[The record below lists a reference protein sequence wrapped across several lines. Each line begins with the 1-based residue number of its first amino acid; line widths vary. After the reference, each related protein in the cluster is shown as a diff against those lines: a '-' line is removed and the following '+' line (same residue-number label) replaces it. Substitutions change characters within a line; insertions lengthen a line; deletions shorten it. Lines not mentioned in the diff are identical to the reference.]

1 MLGKK
6 ALQTGV
12 SVGQDVLAGENLKT
26 ATKKHAKQ
34 ALGLPS
40 QNSPQ
45 SSAGKKVQKGK
56 HNKEKT
62 VRLQARNGKH
72 LRSKRNPKT
81 NFPS

>member
-12 SVGQDVLAGENLKT
+12 DVAQDENLKT
-26 ATKKHAKQ
+26 AAKTRDEQ

-40 QNSPQ
+40 QDFLQ
-45 SSAGKKVQKGK
+45 SGAGKKKVQKGK
-56 HNKEKT
+56 HNEEKT

-72 LRSKRNPKT
+72 LPSKRN
-81 NFPS
+81 